1 MHYQCPECDKEGTTV
16 SELKK
21 NGCNCKLQPWSM
33 LDPNDSIPSKNTKSK
48 QDKLKFEIAKIKGK
62 IGSNYVESILVDD
75 KPHFLCNVNDE
86 LKLAEKITD
95 GDIVYRPLGAD
106 ECGYFPYKYDKTTL
120 NLLKN
125 NPPSKE
131 ELLQQIKSTIDDFI
145 DISERDKC
153 LIMGDL
159 LLSYCQEWIDTLH
172 FPFFVGE
179 TESGKSTALHLFR
192 WLGYRCLYGEDI
204 PNADIYNF
212 LGTDEEATGTICED
226 EAQEIAVNREKIRTY
241 KNSYSRGALKPR
253 ILSVDSRHK
262 RQVFYKTFCLKLFAG
277 ERVPEDKGFKERLA
291 IIHMTEGSPKFN
303 VKRLNDDQ
311 KLKLHNL
318 RNRLL
323 LWKVLNFNSGL
334 KPFQST
340 LKKRDQELWED
351 FLSITHD
358 TKYFDACKNV
368 VDYYTKQRHQS
379 IWNSLESRLFKL
391 VIDKI
396 NDKLSIR
403 LESFWYYLTQEQDD
417 LMGHLDK
424 ETFYPHDF
432 TKKITRNF
440 LSKLFD
446 EKFQGKKTTK
456 YETIGERKHQRTE
469 YIFDSKVI
477 LKLAQKYNIPL
488 SIDSVILCGQRGGS
502 GEHPS

>member
-1 MHYQCPECDKEGTTV
+1 MHYQCDECDVEGKTEKDV
-16 SELKK
+16 RK
-21 NGCNCKLQPWSM
+21 NGCKCRIMPTQF
-33 LDPNDSIPSKNTKSK
+33 LDPEDHKESKKRKSSK
-48 QDKLKFEIAKIKGK
+48 EELKLEVTKIKGK
-62 IGSNYVESILVDD
+62 IGQNYVESVIVDD
-75 KPHFLCNVNDE
+75 KPHFLCNVDDE

-95 GDIVYRPLGAD
+95 GEIVYRPLGAD
-106 ECGYFPYKYDKTTL
+106 ECGYFPYKYDKTVL
-120 NLLKN
+120 NLLKD

-131 ELLQQIKSTIDDFI
+131 EILDQIKSIIDDYI
-145 DISERDKC
+145 DISERDKH

-262 RQVFYKTFCLKLFAG
+262 RQVYYKTFCLKLFAG

-291 IIHMTEGSPKFN
+291 IVHMIEGSPKYN
-303 VKRLNDDQ
+303 IKRLNGEQ
-311 KLKLHNL
+311 KEKLNHL

-323 LWKVLNFNSGL
+323 VWKVLNFNKGL
-334 KPFQST
+334 EHFESN

-351 FLSITHD
+351 FLSITYN
-358 TKYFDACKNV
+358 TKYFQASKKV
-368 VDYYTKQRHQS
+368 VEYYIKQRHQS
-379 IWNSLESRLFKL
+379 IWNSLEARIFKL
-391 VIDKI
+391 IMDKI
-396 NDKLSIR
+396 NNKLSIR
-403 LESFWYYLTQEQDD
+403 LESFWYYLTQEQVDFA
-417 LMGHLDK
+417 GSLDK
-424 ETFYPHDF
+424 ETFYPHEF
-432 TKKITRNF
+432 TKKVTRNF

-446 EKFQGKKTTK
+446 EKFQGKKNIK
-456 YETIGERKHQRTE
+456 YETIEDRKHQITE
-469 YIFDSKVI
+469 YVFEPKI
-477 LKLAQKYNIPL
+477 LQKLVEKYNIELPIDNIIL
-488 SIDSVILCGQRGGS
+488 SGQGGGS
-502 GEHPS
+502 GGNTS

>member
-1 MHYQCPECDKEGTTV
+1 MGI
-16 SELKK
+16 
-21 NGCNCKLQPWSM
+21 
-33 LDPNDSIPSKNTKSK
+33 LD
-48 QDKLKFEIAKIKGK
+48 EIKA
-62 IGSNYVESILVDD
+62 
-75 KPHFLCNVNDE
+75 
-86 LKLAEKITD
+86 
-95 GDIVYRPLGAD
+95 
-106 ECGYFPYKYDKTTL
+106 
-120 NLLKN
+120 
-125 NPPSKE
+125 
-131 ELLQQIKSTIDDFI
+131 QIDDFI
-145 DISERDKC
+145 DISERDKH

-291 IIHMTEGSPKFN
+291 IVHMTEGLPKYN
-303 VKRLNDDQ
+303 IKRLNDEQ
-311 KLKLHNL
+311 KEKLYHL

-323 LWKVLNFNSGL
+323 VWKVLNFNKGL
-334 KPFQST
+334 EYFDSN

-351 FLSITHD
+351 FLSVTAD
-358 TKYFDACKNV
+358 TKYSEPCKDV
-368 VDYYTKQRHQS
+368 VNYYTKQRHQI
-379 IWNSLESRLFKL
+379 IWNSLEARIFKL
-391 VIDKI
+391 VVDKI
-396 NDKLSIR
+396 NDKLSLR
-403 LESFWYYLTQEQDD
+403 LESFWYYLTQEQGDFP
-417 LMGHLDK
+417 GIIDK

-432 TKKITRNF
+432 TKKVTRNF

-446 EKFQGKKTTK
+446 EKFQAIKSTK

-469 YIFDSKVI
+469 YQFDSKVI
-477 LKLAQKYNIPL
+477 QKLAQKYNIEL
-488 SIDSVILCGQRGGS
+488 SIDSVILSGQRGGG
-502 GEHPS
+502 GEIVADHVDNVYHLKEISEK